1 MVYKN
6 QGLKRGVSSSI
17 KAAGKTFKLPCW
29 LNGNLYVTIWSMS
42 YQIKELL
49 LDDGDS
55 PFAEWF
61 GSLEAVAAA
70 KVRVAVNRMEQ
81 GNLSN
86 AGWFRSIGEYKI
98 DWGPGLRIYLTKDG
112 LKIII
117 LIGGGT
123 KKRQQQDIDQAVTL
137 WEDYKRRKALTQKGK

>member
-1 MVYKN
+1 
-6 QGLKRGVSSSI
+6 
-17 KAAGKTFKLPCW
+17 
-29 LNGNLYVTIWSMS
+29 MS

-49 LDDGDS
+49 LVNGDS

-61 GSLEAVAAA
+61 ASLEALAAA
-70 KVRVAVNRMEQ
+70 KVRVAVTRMEQ

-86 AGWFRSIGEYKI
+86 VEWFRGIGELKI
-98 DWGPGLRIYLTKDG
+98 DWGPGLRIYLAKDG

-123 KKRQQQDIDQAVTL
+123 KKHQQRDIDQAVGL
-137 WEDYKRRKALTQKGK
+137 WEDYKRSKASIRQGK